1 MKKKFLSVVA
11 LGILASALCAC
22 GADNAQEATEE
33 ATTEATT
40 EAVDAAEDENNEIVY
55 MGGLYAADGQSD
67 INLALFKSSGTP
79 VVIIQEGS
87 NIYYG
92 EFITED
98 ATLEDGREYV
108 KITVEDK
115 VYGYHFNDDM
125 TGFVVDQ
132 DGKAH
137 EAKELD
143 ESVAMDMQKET
154 EGTADASANE
164 ADNGEWPYG
173 PYYYTGNDPIEQ
185 TVFHYIS
192 DELGKNYDESDVT
205 IPSPII
211 IAKDD
216 SNKDDILVWG
226 IFWIENYNLEGDT
239 FKCVS
244 GGAYPGLMHMKT
256 AETESGY
263 DVTSF
268 DAVEDG
274 AGYDESAKKIF
285 GDKYDQFVKADA
297 DSDAHNKLRAE
308 LISEYVK
315 DNNIPATKYQDE
327 GWDPV
332 ELDLG
337 GTTDASGSV
346 AGEYVSADE
355 EGGSV
360 ILKDDNTGSLNFQDV
375 IDITWDGD
383 AYKITEKES
392 GNSYPYTIDGN
403 ELTLDYDG
411 NKLVF
416 TKK

>member
-1 MKKKFLSVVA
+1 MKKKFLSIVA
-11 LGILASALCAC
+11 LGILAGSLCAC
-22 GADNAQEATEE
+22 GADNAQEATET
-33 ATTEATT
+33 TTEAAT
-40 EAVDAAEDENNEIVY
+40 EAVDAAEDENNQIVY
-55 MGGLYAADGQSD
+55 MGGLYAADGESD

-137 EAKELD
+137 DAKELD

-154 EGTADASANE
+154 EGTADASE
-164 ADNGEWPYG
+164 
-173 PYYYTGNDPIEQ
+173 
-185 TVFHYIS
+185 
-192 DELGKNYDESDVT
+192 
-205 IPSPII
+205 
-211 IAKDD
+211 
-216 SNKDDILVWG
+216 
-226 IFWIENYNLEGDT
+226 
-239 FKCVS
+239 
-244 GGAYPGLMHMKT
+244 
-256 AETESGY
+256 
-263 DVTSF
+263 
-268 DAVEDG
+268 
-274 AGYDESAKKIF
+274 
-285 GDKYDQFVKADA
+285 
-297 DSDAHNKLRAE
+297 
-308 LISEYVK
+308 
-315 DNNIPATKYQDE
+315 
-327 GWDPV
+327 
-332 ELDLG
+332 
-337 GTTDASGSV
+337 DASGSV

-355 EGGSV
+355 EGGFV

-392 GNSYPYTIDGN
+392 GNSYPYTIDGD